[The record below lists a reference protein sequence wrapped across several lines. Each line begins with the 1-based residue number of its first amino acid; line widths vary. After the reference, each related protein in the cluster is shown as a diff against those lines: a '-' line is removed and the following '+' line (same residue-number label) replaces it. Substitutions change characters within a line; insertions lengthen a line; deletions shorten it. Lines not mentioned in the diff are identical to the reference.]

1 MSLFRNKENL
11 KKYTLSSYSIR
22 HFSPNLSYDKG
33 TPLCAFFRAS
43 LTLEAAMILP
53 FAVVF
58 FCGILFFFRLLQVQQ
73 GVEQALCYAAR
84 ETAILSHDKEPDWDG
99 IATGEALFYAK
110 LKELDVPVT
119 YVEKSWAG
127 FSFADSVGEDAYI
140 DLSVSYQVNNPLEL
154 LGIWK
159 YRFSQRARCHK
170 WQGAYSENGISG
182 EYVYITDYGTVYHLT
197 MECPYLAL
205 SIQRIPYEQVETR
218 RNQSGEKYRCCEV
231 CGDAHSSEVY
241 LTEYGETY
249 HSDISCSGLR
259 RGIYRV
265 PKSEV
270 EGYPPCPRCAHIKI
284 D

>member
-33 TPLCAFFRAS
+33 TPLCTFFRAS

-53 FAVVF
+53 FVTVF

-73 GVEQALCYAAR
+73 DVELALCYAAR
-84 ETAILSHDKEPDWDG
+84 ETAILSHDKEEDWDG
-99 IATGEALFYAK
+99 VATGEALFYAK
-110 LKELDVPVT
+110 LKELHTPVK

-127 FSFADSVGEDAYI
+127 FSFVDSVGEDDYI
-140 DLSVSYQVNNPLEL
+140 DLYVSYQVNNPLDF
-154 LGIWK
+154 LGIWR
-159 YRFSQRARCHK
+159 YRFSQHAKCHK
-170 WQGAYSENGISG
+170 WQGEDCESGTSG

-197 MECPYLAL
+197 TECSYLAL
-205 SIQRIPYEQVETR
+205 SIQKVSYAQVAAR

-231 CGDAHSSEVY
+231 CGDVHGSQVY
-241 LTEYGETY
+241 LTNYGETY

-259 RGIYRV
+259 RGIYRI
-265 PKSEV
+265 PRSEA
-270 EGYPPCPRCAHIKI
+270 EGYPPCPRCVEFKR
-284 D
+284 